1 MAGPCVRVLFFVFWR
16 APAFHNIYVHRLFC
30 YFTPGFM
37 CISTQQ
43 LGRDWDTSY
52 SSGIWDRKN
61 DLTIGNGMIK
71 KVSGQTVGS
80 GTGERVSK
88 SGTGTGWEASGQ
100 IVAREESGTGTVHLA
115 VGRETREHK
124 LVTEEVGKHRSGKE
138 ISQPFPFPYRPDHFS
153 RPDFYRAKPCFWVC
167 RGFCANPGIQP
178 QMHRKGD
185 FIFIIILTSL
195 PSCLWS
201 QRIG

>member
-1 MAGPCVRVLFFVFWR
+1 
-16 APAFHNIYVHRLFC
+16 
-30 YFTPGFM
+30 M

-43 LGRDWDTSY
+43 LVRDWDKSY
-52 SSGIWDRKN
+52 SSGIWDGKN
-61 DLTIGNGMIK
+61 DSTIGNEMI

-88 SGTGTGWEASGQ
+88 SGTGTGTGWEASGQ

-124 LVTEEVGKHRSGKE
+124 SVTGEVGKHRSGKE

-153 RPDFYRAKPCFWVC
+153 RPDFYRAKPCKTGVF
-167 RGFCANPGIQP
+167 RLRSG
-178 QMHRKGD
+178 
-185 FIFIIILTSL
+185 
-195 PSCLWS
+195 
-201 QRIG
+201 